1 MEASGI
7 LRRTTGESKT
17 YGKLSV
23 VVPVYNEERNIPAL
37 CQRLLEVLDGIGS
50 RFEVILVNDGSADRS
65 LEILRAE
72 AKRRREIKV
81 IALKRNSGQTAA
93 LMCGID
99 HATGDVIIPIDADLQ
114 NDPADI
120 PLLLA
125 QIDDGYD
132 VVSGWRKDRK
142 DAKLRRNLP
151 SRIANRI
158 ISVVSG
164 VSLHDYGCTLK
175 AYRRDV
181 LDGVKLYGEM
191 HRFIP
196 IYATWMGA
204 KVTEVPVGHSPRAH
218 GSSNY
223 GMERILKVVL
233 DLIVVKFLDRY
244 FMKPIYVFGGFGI
257 LCLLI
262 SGLALAWALVL
273 KYAEGVSL
281 IQTPLP
287 LLSVMTFIT
296 EFMCILMGLLSE
308 MLMRTYFESQQKT
321 PYAVRERLNFEDAKE
336 PS

>member
-1 MEASGI
+1 
-7 LRRTTGESKT
+7 
-17 YGKLSV
+17 
-23 VVPVYNEERNIPAL
+23 
-37 CQRLLEVLDGIGS
+37 
-50 RFEVILVNDGSADRS
+50 
-65 LEILRAE
+65 
-72 AKRRREIKV
+72 
-81 IALKRNSGQTAA
+81 
-93 LMCGID
+93 
-99 HATGDVIIPIDADLQ
+99 
-114 NDPADI
+114 
-120 PLLLA
+120 
-125 QIDDGYD
+125 
-132 VVSGWRKDRK
+132 
-142 DAKLRRNLP
+142 
-151 SRIANRI
+151 
-158 ISVVSG
+158 
-164 VSLHDYGCTLK
+164 
-175 AYRRDV
+175 
-181 LDGVKLYGEM
+181 M

-296 EFMCILMGLLSE
+296 GFMCILMGLLSE

>member
-296 EFMCILMGLLSE
+296 GFMCILMGLLSE